1 MDEYLYESMK
11 GKKISTQE
19 RISRE
24 RKKLADQLC
33 YQAVALDGR
42 SFSDFSK
49 KGITQ
54 LFQFLNNY
62 NPPSRQTIALHMQTL
77 YREHK
82 EKSE

>member
-1 MDEYLYESMK
+1 MNEYLYESMK
-11 GKKISTQE
+11 GKRMSTQE
-19 RISRE
+19 RISSE
-24 RKKLADQLC
+24 IKKKADQLC

-54 LFQFLNNY
+54 LFQVFNNY
-62 NPPSRQTIALHMQTL
+62 KPPSRQTIALHMQIL